1 MADWIV
7 QHSEPE
13 RYAEVNASLEG
24 PTIGERLDD
33 PEFLRRYP
41 IARRLPAESS
51 RLDLLIADDK
61 EAFP

>member
-1 MADWIV
+1 M
-7 QHSEPE
+7 QHSKPE
-13 RYAEVNASLEG
+13 SYAEVNASLER
-24 PTIGERLDD
+24 PTVGERLDD

-41 IARRLPAESS
+41 VARRLAPESS

>member
-1 MADWIV
+1 V

-13 RYAEVNASLEG
+13 RYAEVNASLER

-33 PEFLRRYP
+33 PEFLKRYP
-41 IARRLPAESS
+41 VASRLAPESS
-51 RLDLLIADDK
+51 RLDLLIADDR